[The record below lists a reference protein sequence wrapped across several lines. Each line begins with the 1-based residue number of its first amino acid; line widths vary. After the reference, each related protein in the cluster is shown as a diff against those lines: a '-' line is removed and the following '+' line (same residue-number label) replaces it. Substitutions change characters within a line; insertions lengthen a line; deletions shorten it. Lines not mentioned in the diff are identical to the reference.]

1 MDGSE
6 EASACAACGCDLDGA
21 SRCEVC
27 GTGTQGVALTVL
39 PREAEAPLEAPVVKL
54 VRQLKMPTLDR
65 LELDLDLDSDA
76 TDRLPATMRSVEE
89 ALDRGDLPSADDG
102 LDEAIGAVIAGPG
115 HERRRRNWGVFT
127 VVLWAWCGVLFLLF
141 LLNWLTSTG

>member
-1 MDGSE
+1 
-6 EASACAACGCDLDGA
+6 
-21 SRCEVC
+21 
-27 GTGTQGVALTVL
+27 VL
-39 PREAEAPLEAPVVKL
+39 PREAEAPIEAPVVKL
-54 VRQLKMPTLDR
+54 IRQLKMPTLDR

-115 HERRRRNWGVFT
+115 HERRRRNWGVFA
-127 VVLWAWCGVLFLLF
+127 VVLWAWCGVLLLLF
-141 LLNWLTSTG
+141 LLNWLISTG